1 MSNKENRLALREYL
15 EATNDRYN
23 FDKADF
29 R

>member
-1 MSNKENRLALREYL
+1 MSKQKNKLALKEYL